1 MLRKLLVLLILAVP
15 LSAADDPSFFLE
27 RIEVRNHHRVSP
39 DVVLAESRLHEGRVY
54 TEAELRDAAT
64 RLSRLP
70 FLLSVDF
77 SLEKGSERGN
87 YVLVLTVNETKPFFY
102 RLDLV
107 PYLSE
112 VERPVD
118 PDYQDRPASSG
129 GNELGLGFRWFVG
142 RRGAV
147 HVGFALTR
155 EDRAFTR
162 EYAAGSVGYTQYDLF
177 GTRAFL
183 TLNLKRPLEGTET
196 GLLSPQVVLGVP
208 LSSNQTMT
216 LEVEDSRFEAAK
228 SDESVLGTSYEV
240 QQNQRTVTARW
251 TYNTSNDP
259 FFPTE
264 GTVLSLTPY
273 YTLADG
279 VDGLYSGDLSLDS
292 GAFHSRSYGLV
303 AGTTRYHELSE
314 RNSVWGDVRGE
325 WARIERDS
333 DFLERSYEHTATS
346 ASVGVGYGFSL
357 WTRDER
363 ASGDSRFEWTA
374 RYTNRANREERIFY
388 SDHDDD
394 VIQIAWAWI
403 RRSSF
408 GTLRLGVGY
417 AR

>member
-1 MLRKLLVLLILAVP
+1 MLRKLLVLLILAFP
-15 LSAADDPSFFLE
+15 LCAADEPSFFIE
-27 RIEVRNHHRVSP
+27 RIEVREHHRVSP
-39 DVVLAESRLHEGRVY
+39 DVVIAESRLSPGRTY
-54 TEAELRDAAT
+54 SEAELRDAAR

-77 SLEKGSERGN
+77 SLEKGSERGK
-87 YVLVLTVNETKPFFY
+87 YILVLALNETKPFFY

-107 PYLSE
+107 PYLAD
-112 VERPVD
+112 VQGTAD

-142 RRGAV
+142 RRGAA
-147 HVGFALTR
+147 HVGFALSR

-162 EYAAGSVGYTQYDLF
+162 EYAAISAGYTQYDLF

-183 TLNLKRPLEGTET
+183 TLNLKKPIEGRDT
-196 GLLSPQVVLGVP
+196 GLLSPQAVLGVP
-208 LSSNQTMT
+208 LSSNQTLT
-216 LEVEDSRFEAAK
+216 LELEDSRFEAAK

-240 QQNQRTVTARW
+240 QQNQRTLTGRW

-264 GTVLSLTPY
+264 GTVLTLSPY

-279 VDGLYSGDLSLDS
+279 VDNLYNGELTLRSS
-292 GAFHSRSYGLV
+292 AFHSRSYGLV
-303 AGTTRYHELSE
+303 ANTTRYHELSE
-314 RNSVWGDVRGE
+314 RNLIWGDVRGE
-325 WARIERDS
+325 WARIERRS
-333 DFLERSYEHTATS
+333 DLTGLSYEHTATS
-346 ASVGVGYGFSL
+346 ASVGVGYALSL
-357 WTRDER
+357 WTREER
-363 ASGDSRFEWTA
+363 ASGDSRFEWTL
-374 RYTNRANREERIFY
+374 RYTNRANREERVFY

-394 VIQIAWAWI
+394 VLQLAWAWI